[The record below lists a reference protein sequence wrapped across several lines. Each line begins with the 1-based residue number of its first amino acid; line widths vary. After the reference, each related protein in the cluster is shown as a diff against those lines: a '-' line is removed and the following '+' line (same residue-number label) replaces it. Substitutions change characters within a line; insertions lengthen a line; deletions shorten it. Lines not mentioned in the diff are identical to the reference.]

1 MKKKQ
6 RFENFDLFYEPPF
19 LFWKEFTLPISS
31 LHIPFSLS
39 LSLSVSFAG
48 WRETQTKEDFYKMS
62 DEGMVTMDEDEEIGQ
77 VSFVDYI
84 RVLCFSLP
92 FDRRDGGEVMIITSY
107 RLHSS
112 SSSLVVSTARCC
124 ANCQITRNSSFVHVC
139 EKRER
144 ERDVFSR
151 SLSSKERTTINPTS
165 EDGSL
170 SLNVSLCFSFLFFLS
185 LSLSRESAL
194 RVGSQLN

>member
-1 MKKKQ
+1 
-6 RFENFDLFYEPPF
+6 
-19 LFWKEFTLPISS
+19 
-31 LHIPFSLS
+31 
-39 LSLSVSFAG
+39 
-48 WRETQTKEDFYKMS
+48 MS

-84 RVLCFSLP
+84 CVLCFSLP
-92 FDRRDGGEVMIITSY
+92 FDRRDGGEMMIITSY

-185 LSLSRESAL
+185 LSLSLSGERFTRWMIATTDLFLCVFFVIIKTGGRLDGHLGFFRGERFSSTAIGFVQ
-194 RVGSQLN
+194 RIHSTHDAGNRGRDVYF

>member
-48 WRETQTKEDFYKMS
+48 WRETQTKEDDKMS

-77 VSFVDYI
+77 VRFVEYI
-84 RVLCFSLP
+84 CFLCFSLP
-92 FDRRDGGEVMIITSY
+92 FDRRDGGEMMIITSR
-107 RLHSS
+107 RLHSSS

-124 ANCQITRNSSFVHVC
+124 CANRQITRNSSFGHVC

-144 ERDVFSR
+144 E
-151 SLSSKERTTINPTS
+151 
-165 EDGSL
+165 
-170 SLNVSLCFSFLFFLS
+170 
-185 LSLSRESAL
+185 
-194 RVGSQLN
+194 

>member
-1 MKKKQ
+1 
-6 RFENFDLFYEPPF
+6 
-19 LFWKEFTLPISS
+19 
-31 LHIPFSLS
+31 
-39 LSLSVSFAG
+39 
-48 WRETQTKEDFYKMS
+48 MS

-84 RVLCFSLP
+84 CVLCFSLP
-92 FDRRDGGEVMIITSY
+92 FDRRGGGEMMMIITSY

-144 ERDVFSR
+144 DVFSR
-151 SLSSKERTTINPTS
+151 SLVER
-165 EDGSL
+165 EDDDQSYERRRLSL
-170 SLNVSLCFSFLFFLS
+170 SECVSLLSFFVLP
-185 LSLSRESAL
+185 LSLSRESVL
-194 RVGSQLN
+194 RGG

>member
-1 MKKKQ
+1 
-6 RFENFDLFYEPPF
+6 
-19 LFWKEFTLPISS
+19 
-31 LHIPFSLS
+31 
-39 LSLSVSFAG
+39 
-48 WRETQTKEDFYKMS
+48 MS

-84 RVLCFSLP
+84 CVLCFSLP
-92 FDRRDGGEVMIITSY
+92 FDRRDGGEMMIITSY

-144 ERDVFSR
+144 DVFSR
-151 SLSSKERTTINPTS
+151 SLVER
-165 EDGSL
+165 EDDDQSYERRRLSL
-170 SLNVSLCFSFLFFLS
+170 SECVSLLSFFVLP
-185 LSLSRESAL
+185 LSLSRESVL
-194 RVGSQLN
+194 RGG

>member
-1 MKKKQ
+1 
-6 RFENFDLFYEPPF
+6 
-19 LFWKEFTLPISS
+19 
-31 LHIPFSLS
+31 
-39 LSLSVSFAG
+39 
-48 WRETQTKEDFYKMS
+48 MS

-92 FDRRDGGEVMIITSY
+92 FDRRAGGEVMIITSY

-112 SSSLVVSTARCC
+112 SSSLVVSTARCR

-139 EKRER
+139 EKR

>member
-1 MKKKQ
+1 
-6 RFENFDLFYEPPF
+6 
-19 LFWKEFTLPISS
+19 
-31 LHIPFSLS
+31 
-39 LSLSVSFAG
+39 
-48 WRETQTKEDFYKMS
+48 MS

-77 VSFVDYI
+77 VRFVEYI
-84 RVLCFSLP
+84 CFLCFSLP
-92 FDRRDGGEVMIITSY
+92 FDRRDGGEMMMIITSY

-112 SSSLVVSTARCC
+112 SSSLVVSTARCR

-185 LSLSRESAL
+185 LSLSGERITCWIAT
-194 RVGSQLN
+194 

>member
-48 WRETQTKEDFYKMS
+48 WRETQTKEDDDKMS

-112 SSSLVVSTARCC
+112 SSSLVVSTARCR

-144 ERDVFSR
+144 ETSSLALSR
-151 SLSSKERTTINPTS
+151 RKRGRRSILRAKTA
-165 EDGSL
+165 L
-170 SLNVSLCFSFLFFLS
+170 SL
-185 LSLSRESAL
+185 
-194 RVGSQLN
+194 